1 MPHRV
6 SNDSTEDNPAGH
18 ANGNSAGSG
27 EKEKESCGERD
38 EDNEHREGPEGGDL
52 VMNGVGEG

>member
-1 MPHRV
+1 M

-18 ANGNSAGSG
+18 ANGNSAGSR

-38 EDNEHREGPEGGDL
+38 KDNEHREGPEGGDM